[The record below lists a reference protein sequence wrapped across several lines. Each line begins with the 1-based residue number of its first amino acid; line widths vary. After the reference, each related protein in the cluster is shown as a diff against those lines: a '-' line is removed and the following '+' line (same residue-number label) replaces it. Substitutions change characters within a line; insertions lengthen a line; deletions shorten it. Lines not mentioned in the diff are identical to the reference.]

1 MVYLGVD
8 LGGTG
13 IKVGLVTEKG
23 EILAKGST
31 PTLRERPYQAIIE
44 DIAKLCK
51 RVVKDAGMDMADVG
65 AIGVGVPGIC
75 DPHTGVIPFC
85 TNLGWHEVPFVDEM
99 RKHIDKP
106 VIVDNDATVAGFAE
120 SIAGVSAGS
129 SSSVFLTL
137 GTGVGGAIII
147 NGKPY
152 SGAHGVGSELG
163 HMIIRMDGDPCN
175 CGNAGCF
182 ERYASATAIIRM
194 AKEVLPSYPGSQI
207 LARVNGDT
215 SRINAKTVIDCAKEG
230 DPAALAAF
238 NQYVKGLATGIVGI
252 IHTIDPEIIALGG
265 GVSMAGDFLLNAVR
279 KLIPQMVM
287 YKTMPFARIELAQLG
302 ADAGIIGAAMLGRQ

>member
-23 EILAKGST
+23 EILAKGQT
-31 PTLRERPYQAIIE
+31 PTKRERPYQEIIE
-44 DIAKLCK
+44 DIANLCK
-51 RVVKDAGMDMADVG
+51 RVVKDAKADMTDVG

-75 DPHTGVIPFC
+75 DPKTGVIPFC
-85 TNLGWHEVPFVDEM
+85 TNLGWHEVPFVAEM
-99 RKHIDKP
+99 QKHIMKP

-129 SSSVFLTL
+129 ESSVFLTL
-137 GTGVGGAIII
+137 GTGVGGAIIL
-147 NGKPY
+147 NGKPF

-163 HMIIRMDGDPCN
+163 HLIIRMDGDPCN

-194 AKEVLPSYPGSQI
+194 AKEVLADYPNSRI
-207 LARVNGDT
+207 LARVNGDV

-230 DPAALAAF
+230 DEAALKAF
-238 NQYVKGLATGIVGI
+238 HQYVKGLATGIVSI
-252 IHTIDPEIIALGG
+252 IHMFDPEVIALGG

-279 KLIPQMVM
+279 KEIPKMVM

-302 ADAGIIGAAMLGRQ
+302 ADAGIIGAALLGKK

>member
-13 IKVGLVTEKG
+13 IKVGAVTEAG
-23 EILAKGST
+23 NILAKGAA
-31 PTLRERPYQAIIE
+31 PTLRERPYQEIIA
-44 DIAKLCK
+44 DIAVLCQK
-51 RVVKDAGMDMADVG
+51 VVAQASLTMDDVA

-75 DPHTGVIPFC
+75 NPHTGVIPFC
-85 TNLGWHEVPFVDEM
+85 TNLGWHEVPFVAELQ
-99 RKHIDKP
+99 KHIAKP

-147 NGKPY
+147 NGKPF

-194 AKEVLPSYPGSQI
+194 AKEILPRYSHSKM
-207 LARVNGDT
+207 LARVKGDV

-230 DPAALAAF
+230 DPAALEAF
-238 NQYVKGLATGIVGI
+238 NLYVKGLATGIVSI
-252 IHTIDPEIIALGG
+252 VHVLDPEIVVLGG

-279 KLIPQMVM
+279 REIPKMVM
-287 YKTMPFARIELAQLG
+287 YKTMPFARIELAKLG
-302 ADAGIIGAAMLGRQ
+302 ADAGIIGAAMLGK

>member
-13 IKVGLVTEKG
+13 IKVGVVTAAG

-31 PTLRERPYQAIIE
+31 PTLRERPYQEIIA
-44 DIAKLCK
+44 DIATLCK
-51 RVVKDAGMDMADVG
+51 NVVAQAKLSMDNVAT
-65 AIGVGVPGIC
+65 IGVGVPGIC

-85 TNLGWHEVPFVDEM
+85 TNLGWHEVPFVAEM
-99 RKHIDKP
+99 QKHIAKP
-106 VIVDNDATVAGFAE
+106 VIVDNDATVAGLAE
-120 SIAGVSAGS
+120 SIAGVSAGT

-194 AKEVLPSYPGSQI
+194 AKEALKRHPQSKM
-207 LARVNGDT
+207 LARVRGDL
-215 SRINAKTVIDCAKEG
+215 SRINAKTVFDCAKDG
-230 DPAALAAF
+230 DPAALEAF
-238 NQYVKGLATGIVGI
+238 NQYVKGLATGIVSI
-252 IHTIDPEIIALGG
+252 IHALDPEIIALGG
-265 GVSMAGDFLLNAVR
+265 GVSLAGDFLLDAVR
-279 KLIPQMVM
+279 KEIPKMVM
-287 YKTMPFARIELAQLG
+287 YKTMPFARIELAKLG
-302 ADAGIIGAAMLGRQ
+302 SDAGIIGAALLGK

>member
-44 DIAKLCK
+44 DIANLCK
-51 RVVKDAGMDMADVG
+51 RVVRDAKMDMADVG

-75 DPHTGVIPFC
+75 DPNTGIIPFC
-85 TNLGWHEVPFVDEM
+85 TNLGWHKVPFVEEM
-99 RKHIDKP
+99 HKHIDKP

-163 HMIIRMDGDPCN
+163 HMIIRVDGDPCN

-194 AKEVLPSYPGSQI
+194 AKEVLPAYPNSRI
-207 LARVNGDT
+207 LTRVGGDQ

-238 NQYVKGLATGIVGI
+238 GQYVKGLATGIVNI
-252 IHTIDPEIIALGG
+252 IHTLDPEVIALGG
-265 GVSMAGDFLLNAVR
+265 GVSMAGDFLLDAVR
-279 KLIPQMVM
+279 REIPKMVM

-302 ADAGIIGAAMLGRQ
+302 ADAGIIGAALLGKQ